1 MRANGKRCW
10 GHGAAM
16 VVLGGVASGALA
28 GPPRLDL
35 VDQDAVWVVHIDFEE
50 AVGSRLGAWCLEQI
64 DREIDDDDFARDL
77 RGDLEWGEDLRGLT
91 LYGWEGEDSVVAV
104 LQGSERLEAL
114 EERLWHGHKF
124 LHGEERF
131 EVGGREIISLSE
143 PGDDDEAIN
152 IVSVR
157 GERGGRTLIASPST
171 AWLGRALRVAE
182 GRGEGLPPS
191 APVLE
196 AASPA
201 ERAMIVV
208 MASELSRMDGF
219 HPMSELA
226 RDAGSVWAAVSDRD
240 GRMRVRAAVTASDEE
255 EAQRVAQVLQG
266 VVALGQLIAGDTED
280 EDFQELLRLARG
292 LRFDVEG
299 RTIRASIDVDADRVA
314 DMMEIH
320 VGDGDDD
327 E

>member
-1 MRANGKRCW
+1 MMMRTELMRRG
-10 GHGAAM
+10 
-16 VVLGGVASGALA
+16 VVLGAMAGVVSGSLA

-35 VDQDAVWVVHIDFEE
+35 VDRDAVWVMHIDFEE

-77 RGDLEWGEDLRGLT
+77 RGDLSWSEDLRGLT

-104 LQGSERLEAL
+104 LQGSGRLGAL

-124 LHGEERF
+124 LHGEETF
-131 EVGGREIISLSE
+131 EVEGREIISLSE
-143 PGDDDEAIN
+143 PGEDDEAIN
-152 IVSVR
+152 IASVR
-157 GERGGRTLIASPST
+157 GEHGGRTLIASPST

-182 GRGEGLPPS
+182 GRDEGLPGN
-191 APVLE
+191 ARVLE

-201 ERAMIVV
+201 EHAMIVV
-208 MASELSRMDGF
+208 MASELSGIDGF
-219 HPMSELA
+219 HPVSELA
-226 RDAGSVWAAVSDRD
+226 RDAGSVWAAVSERD
-240 GRMRVRAAVTASDEE
+240 GRMHVRAAATANDEE

-266 VVALGQLIAGDTED
+266 VVALGQLIAGDTDD

-314 DMMEIH
+314 DMMQIH
-320 VGDGDDD
+320 VGGEDDD
-327 E
+327 R